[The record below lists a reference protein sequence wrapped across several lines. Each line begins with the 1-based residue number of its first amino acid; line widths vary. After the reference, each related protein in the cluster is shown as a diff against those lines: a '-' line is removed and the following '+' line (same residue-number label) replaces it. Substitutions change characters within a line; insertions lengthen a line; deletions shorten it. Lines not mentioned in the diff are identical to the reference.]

1 MGKGED
7 PSFQRGCLISVLPGP
22 QGHSHTWTHAYP
34 HTCLHA
40 YVHVYRHACRRY
52 FRYIQGS
59 IVHRC
64 IRGRLS
70 LSLSPSLSLPLILTL
85 SLPLILICMQFM
97 HACVVLR
104 PFSRGSMMYAVA
116 QQLQDASLRIVSS
129 DDPFAPRGQ
138 VVVQVK
144 DSSAS
149 PRRRACSQPGAPPR
163 SRV

>member
-1 MGKGED
+1 M
-7 PSFQRGCLISVLPGP
+7 
-22 QGHSHTWTHAYP
+22 HTRIRAYMHMCMYTGMHAVDTSATY
-34 HTCLHA
+34 
-40 YVHVYRHACRRY
+40 
-52 FRYIQGS
+52 
-59 IVHRC
+59 
-64 IRGRLS
+64 RGRLYIDVSEVDS

-85 SLPLILICMQFM
+85 ALPLILICMQFM

>member
-1 MGKGED
+1 M
-7 PSFQRGCLISVLPGP
+7 
-22 QGHSHTWTHAYP
+22 HTRIRAYMHMCMYTGMHAVDTSATY
-34 HTCLHA
+34 
-40 YVHVYRHACRRY
+40 
-52 FRYIQGS
+52 
-59 IVHRC
+59 
-64 IRGRLS
+64 RGRLYIDVSEVDS

>member
-1 MGKGED
+1 M
-7 PSFQRGCLISVLPGP
+7 
-22 QGHSHTWTHAYP
+22 HTRIRAYMHMCMYTGMHAVDTSATY
-34 HTCLHA
+34 
-40 YVHVYRHACRRY
+40 
-52 FRYIQGS
+52 
-59 IVHRC
+59 
-64 IRGRLS
+64 RGRLYIDVSEVDSLS
-70 LSLSPSLSLPLILTL
+70 LSLSLPPSLSLSLSRSLSLPLILTL